1 MIKEKLVKDLLE
13 LPLRISNEKKDLLI
27 LMNDLEIKE
36 AFIKTWE
43 VVESNKI
50 NNEVDKE
57 GKLIY
62 SSDVKRKAELEK
74 RKLENEDYKNLL
86 NEINDYKMKIEF
98 KKIYIERLVNEQKNL
113 RALCLIEGD
122 DAIE

>member
-98 KKIYIERLVNEQKNL
+98 KKIYIERLINEQKNY

>member
-1 MIKEKLVKDLLE
+1 MIKEKLLE
-13 LPLRISNEKKDLLI
+13 LPLRIFNEKKDLLI

-86 NEINDYKMKIEF
+86 NEINDYKMKIEL
-98 KKIYIERLVNEQKNL
+98 KKIYIERLINEQKNY